1 MYCSIDIAFNCYCI
15 IKHANITM
23 CRIEHM
29 YYRKSI
35 SRVIINEREKYDE
48 IRLLLSIMQDSD
60 EKILDSV

>member
-1 MYCSIDIAFNCYCI
+1 
-15 IKHANITM
+15 M